1 MRIPLLLL
9 SLFVQSAFA
18 GDWPEFMGPARDQT
32 SPETEILDS
41 MPAGGPP
48 LLWDKEIGTGYSAP
62 SVRGKLLVLH
72 HRVAGEEVVE
82 AFDAASG
89 ESRWRFGYP
98 SSFTDPFG
106 FNNGPRCTPLLTED
120 RCFTMGA
127 EGVLLCVELAT
138 GKQVWRRDTQ
148 KDFEVPPAFFGA
160 GSSPL
165 LEGGLLIVQVGG
177 QPDSCLVAFD
187 AATGKTV
194 WQNVG
199 EKSWTG
205 VPMSG
210 WPGERTVQWNRS
222 NPIYEKQASYCTPV
236 AATIHG
242 RRLILCLTAQGLV
255 ALEPKT
261 GELQFCFWFRV
272 PQNESVNAT
281 TPVISGDLIFLS
293 SAYYRRGSV
302 TLRVRPDGKAVDE
315 VWRNRVLEIHWTR
328 PVLLDGHLYA
338 FSGRNEPDAQFRC
351 VELATG
357 KLRWERDE
365 SWQRGSDKPPAF
377 GRGSAI
383 LADGKLIGL
392 GETGLLALFR
402 PSPEKVDEIGR
413 FQVPG
418 LEYPCWAAPVLAEKR
433 LFLRSEKR
441 LVCYNLAR

>member
-236 AATIHG
+236 AATIRYRG
-242 RRLILCLTAQGLV
+242 PLLDYGNVMI
-255 ALEPKT
+255 LEPGGGYLLIMSGLQT
-261 GELQFCFWFRV
+261 VYGEVGDVIGAGQPLGLMGG
-272 PQNESVNAT
+272 NASDGAD
-281 TPVISGDLIFLS
+281 ILS
-293 SAYYRRGSV
+293 
-302 TLRVRPDGKAVDE
+302 
-315 VWRNRVLEIHWTR
+315 
-328 PVLLDGHLYA
+328 
-338 FSGRNEPDAQFRC
+338 
-351 VELATG
+351 
-357 KLRWERDE
+357 
-365 SWQRGSDKPPAF
+365 
-377 GRGSAI
+377 
-383 LADGKLIGL
+383 AD
-392 GETGLLALFR
+392 
-402 PSPEKVDEIGR
+402 
-413 FQVPG
+413 
-418 LEYPCWAAPVLAEKR
+418 
-433 LFLRSEKR
+433 RSEVGVTGSETLYVEVR
-441 LVCYNLAR
+441 QRAEPVDPLEWFEPNEE